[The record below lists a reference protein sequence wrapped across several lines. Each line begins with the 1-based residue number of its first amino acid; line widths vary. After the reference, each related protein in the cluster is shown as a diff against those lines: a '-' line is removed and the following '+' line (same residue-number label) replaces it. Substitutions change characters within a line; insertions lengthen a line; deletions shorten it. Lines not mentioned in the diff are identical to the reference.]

1 MSNINFNPRGISSL
15 GIRTHHLYRLKHQ
28 GILVSISHS
37 VAIVA
42 IEAIDRWWLM
52 MSWWS
57 DYFFIEDYDGH
68 RLINF
73 AYRAQLPQRSL
84 WGSHSSLILPYIN
97 TYKVCSISRATLSWL
112 ILSLIYTYFIN
123 LNLNIN
129 HHSSTTS
136 SLSSSSTCHAM
147 SHDTSIRLTLHRL
160 RMTLNHMPK
169 YWRYCMPAS
178 ISRWG

>member
-1 MSNINFNPRGISSL
+1 MIGLLLINISSNIKVNRRVINRQ
-15 GIRTHHLYRLKHQ
+15 GIRAPHYYRLSNQ
-28 GILVSISHS
+28 QRRFSISLS
-37 VAIVA
+37 VAMVA

-52 MSWWS
+52 IIFC
-57 DYFFIEDYDGH
+57 FFEDYDDH

-73 AYRAQLPQRSL
+73 AYRAQLPRRSL

-129 HHSSTTS
+129 HNSSQKTTS
-136 SLSSSSTCHAM
+136 SFSS
-147 SHDTSIRLTLHRL
+147 
-160 RMTLNHMPK
+160 
-169 YWRYCMPAS
+169 
-178 ISRWG
+178 